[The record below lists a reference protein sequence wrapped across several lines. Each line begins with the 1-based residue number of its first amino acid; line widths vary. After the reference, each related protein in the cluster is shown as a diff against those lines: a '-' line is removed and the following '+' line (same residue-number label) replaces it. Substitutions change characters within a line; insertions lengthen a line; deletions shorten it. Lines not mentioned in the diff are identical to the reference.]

1 MKMKAKVVY
10 LVDCD
15 YLEDYENYHFN
26 IGIFTSFTNAESAV
40 MEDVND
46 KADKIIDTTEETTK
60 NGRQFWTYYSM
71 KGTKYYISEY
81 ALNTGWDR
89 PIEKEYIKED

>member
-1 MKMKAKVVY
+1 
-10 LVDCD
+10 
-15 YLEDYENYHFN
+15 
-26 IGIFTSFTNAESAV
+26 
-40 MEDVND
+40 
-46 KADKIIDTTEETTK
+46 
-60 NGRQFWTYYSM
+60 M